1 MSRSF
6 ALGLM
11 LLTVFMF
18 TSFGWYHIGKF
29 ETTDEH
35 LWKYKRIG
43 DYWEGWRDWKLTKT
57 YINDKPGITVALFS
71 GFGLIPDAH
80 PERSE
85 LVVLPKEEA
94 NFFEDY
100 REDQTELVNVRFR
113 LPILIVNTLAVIA
126 FFFLIYYIFRSYSIA
141 LLTTL
146 LIGLNPILVGIAQV
160 INPDSFFWLF
170 GFLSVLC
177 YFGFL
182 FQDKPRFLLATGI
195 LTGFALLS
203 KYTAFL
209 LFPLFGLFLIGYLLF
224 STDEPRAVLTRALV
238 MKHLF
243 AFLKIFGLA
252 TLTFF
257 FLLPAA
263 FLDPS
268 LFFKGASQF
277 LDPKNWPYWIV
288 GSGLLAAFIF
298 VAWKYG
304 TDTRLLILQN
314 WVKERSFFITR
325 SVALILGTI
334 IFLSLI
340 NVWTGQ
346 ALAPVEAL
354 RDAAYANEP
363 QAFNFKPVLL
373 KTAPLYEKWFE
384 VGLMEIFPF
393 VFSLTPILLL
403 GLLLGLIGLW
413 KNIFSP
419 RAKIIVFAVFS
430 FILLYIFAT
439 YQARVVTNARYMIA
453 LFPLIAL
460 AGAVTLDEWIRRL
473 VKEELQKKVFTLIT
487 ILFFLLGVATLW
499 QLKPFYFSY
508 TNFFLP
514 QEQSIHDSWGHG
526 FYEAA
531 QYLNSLPNAEKLVIW
546 SNSNTVC
553 RFFVGRCLQSR
564 QIDLA
569 QVKPDYF
576 IMSKRGVVKVR
587 NQPVLKNNPWPK
599 RDTAYYVDKVQ
610 HNPDWQLLINGRPDN
625 FVNIVRFEKEE

>member
-6 ALGLM
+6 AFSLAF
-11 LLTVFMF
+11 LTVIIFA
-18 TSFGWYHIGKF
+18 SFGWYHLGKF

-43 DYWEGWRDWKLTKT
+43 DYWEGWREWNLAKT
-57 YINDKPGITVALFS
+57 YINDKPGITVGIFS
-71 GFGLIPDAH
+71 GIGLIPDAH

-85 LVVLPKEEA
+85 LVPLSPEETKL
-94 NFFEDY
+94 FEDY
-100 REDQTELVNVRFR
+100 REDQTELVNTRFR
-113 LPILIVNTLAVIA
+113 FPILAVNTLAVA
-126 FFFLIYYIFRSYSIA
+126 TFFVLILTIFRSLPIA

-177 YFGFL
+177 YLGFL
-182 FQDKPRFLLATGI
+182 FHDKPRFLLATGI

-209 LFPLFGLFLIGYLLF
+209 LFPLFGLFLLGYALF
-224 STDEPRAVLTRALV
+224 STDEPRAILNRQIV
-238 MKHLF
+238 MKHTI

-257 FLLPAA
+257 LLLPAT

-277 LDPKNWPYWIV
+277 LDPNKWPYWIV
-288 GSGLLAAFIF
+288 GLGLLALFIF
-298 VAWKYG
+298 AAWKYG
-304 TDTRLLILQN
+304 TDSRLLTLQN
-314 WVKERSFFITR
+314 WVKERSL
-325 SVALILGTI
+325 LIVRGVVLIFGTI
-334 IFLSLI
+334 ILLSLI
-340 NVWTGQ
+340 NALTGQ

-373 KTAPLYEKWFE
+373 KTAPFYEKWFE

-393 VFSLTPILLL
+393 VFSLTPILFL
-403 GLLLGLIGLW
+403 GLILGLIGLW
-413 KNIFSP
+413 RNTFSP
-419 RAKIIVFAVFS
+419 RAKTIVFAVFT
-430 FILLYIFAT
+430 FILLYLFAT

-460 AGAVTLDEWIRRL
+460 AGAVSIDEWVRRL
-473 VKEELQKKVFTLIT
+473 VKEELQKKVST
-487 ILFFLLGVATLW
+487 IIASLLFLMGVLTLW

-508 TNFFLP
+508 TNFLLP
-514 QEQSIHDSWGHG
+514 EEQSIHDSWGHG

-531 QYLNSLPNAEKLVIW
+531 MYLNTLPNAEKLVIW

-569 QVKPDYF
+569 QVTPDYF
-576 IMSKRGVVKVR
+576 IMSKRGVIKVR
-587 NQPVLKNNPWPK
+587 NQPVLKNNPWPE
-599 RDTAYYVDKVQ
+599 RDTAYYIDKVQ
-610 HNPDWQLLINGRPDN
+610 NNPDWQLLINGRPDN
-625 FVNIVRFEKEE
+625 FVNIVRFETK

>member
-6 ALGLM
+6 AFNLAF
-11 LLTVFMF
+11 LTVIVFA
-18 TSFGWYHIGKF
+18 SFGFYHLGKF

-43 DYWEGWRDWKLTKT
+43 DYWEGWREWKLEKT

-85 LVVLPKEEA
+85 LVPLSPAEA
-94 NFFEDY
+94 KLFEDY

-113 LPILIVNTLAVIA
+113 LPILIVSALAIIA
-126 FFFLIYYIFRSYSIA
+126 FFFLIHHIFRSFPIA

-177 YFGFL
+177 YLGFL
-182 FQDKPRFLLATGI
+182 FHDKPRFLLATGVI
-195 LTGFALLS
+195 TGFALLS

-209 LFPLFGLFLIGYLLF
+209 LFPLFGLFLIGYFLF
-224 STDEPRAVLTRALV
+224 FTDEPRAILTRQTV
-238 MKHLF
+238 MKHTI

-252 TLTFF
+252 ALTFF
-257 FLLPAA
+257 ILLPAT

-277 LDPKNWPYWIV
+277 LDPKNWPYWIA
-288 GSGLLAAFIF
+288 GLSLLAAFVF
-298 VAWKYG
+298 AAWKYG
-304 TDTRLLILQN
+304 TNSRLLTLQN
-314 WVKERSFFITR
+314 WVKKRSLFITR
-325 SVALILGTI
+325 GVVLVLGTI
-334 IFLSLI
+334 ILLSLI

-363 QAFNFKPVLL
+363 QAFNFKPVLG

-393 VFSLTPILLL
+393 VFSLTPILFL
-403 GLLLGLIGLW
+403 GLFLGLIGLW
-413 KNIFSP
+413 TNIFSP
-419 RAKIIVFAVFS
+419 RAKVIVFAVFA
-430 FILLYIFAT
+430 FILLYLFAT

-460 AGAVTLDEWIRRL
+460 ASAIALDEWVRRL
-473 VKEELQKKVFTLIT
+473 VKEELQQKT
-487 ILFFLLGVATLW
+487 IVRIAGFLFLLGGVTLW

-508 TNFFLP
+508 TNFLLP
-514 QEQSIHDSWGHG
+514 KEQSIHDSWGHG

-531 QYLNSLPNAEKLVIW
+531 EYLNSLPNPEKLVIW

-576 IMSKRGVVKVR
+576 VMSKRGVVKVR

-610 HNPDWQLLINGRPDN
+610 NNPDWQLLINGRPDN
-625 FVNIVRFEKEE
+625 FVNIVRFEKE

>member
-6 ALGLM
+6 AFGIAF
-11 LLTVFMF
+11 LTVFAF
-18 TSFGWYHIGKF
+18 ASFGWYHLGKF

-43 DYWEGWRDWKLTKT
+43 DYWEGWREWKLEKT
-57 YINDKPGITVALFS
+57 YINDKPGITVGIFS
-71 GFGLIPDAH
+71 GLGLIPDAH

-85 LVVLPKEEA
+85 LVPLSLEEA
-94 NFFEDY
+94 KLFEDY
-100 REDQTELVNVRFR
+100 REDQTELVNIRFR
-113 LPILIVNTLAVIA
+113 WPILMVNTLAIIA
-126 FFFLIYYIFRSYSIA
+126 FFFLIQSIFRSLPIS
-141 LLTTL
+141 LLATL

-177 YFGFL
+177 YLGFL
-182 FQDKPRFLLATGI
+182 FHDKLRFLLATGI

-209 LFPLFGLFLIGYLLF
+209 LFPLFGLFLIGYFLF
-224 STDEPRAVLTRALV
+224 SVDEPRALLTRQTV
-238 MKHLF
+238 MKHLL
-243 AFLKIFGLA
+243 AFLKIFSLA

-257 FLLPAA
+257 LLLPAT

-277 LDPKNWPYWIV
+277 LDPNKWPYWVV
-288 GSGLLAAFIF
+288 GLSLFAAFVF
-298 VAWKYG
+298 TAWKYG
-304 TDTRLLILQN
+304 ADNRVLALQN
-314 WVKERSFFITR
+314 WLKERSLFLIRGVVF
-325 SVALILGTI
+325 ILGTI
-334 IFLSLI
+334 IVVSLI
-340 NVWTGQ
+340 NVWSGQ

-373 KTAPLYEKWFE
+373 KTVPFYEKWFE

-393 VFSLTPILLL
+393 VFSLTPILFL
-403 GLLLGLIGLW
+403 GLVLGLIGLW
-413 KNIFSP
+413 RNIFST
-419 RAKIIVFAVFS
+419 RVKIIVFAVFS
-430 FILLYIFAT
+430 FILLYMFAT

-460 AGAVTLDEWIRRL
+460 ASAVAIDEWLRRL
-473 VKEELQKKVFTLIT
+473 VKEELQKKVFMAIT
-487 ILFFLLGVATLW
+487 ILLFLVGLLTLW

-508 TNFFLP
+508 TNFLLP

-531 QYLNSLPNAEKLVIW
+531 MYLNELPDAKNLVIW

-553 RFFVGRCLQSR
+553 RFFVGKCLQSR

-569 QVKPDYF
+569 QVTPDYF
-576 IMSKRGVVKVR
+576 IMSKRGVIKVR
-587 NQPVLKNNPWPK
+587 NQPVLKNNPWPT
-599 RDTAYYVDKVQ
+599 RDTGYYVEKIQ
-610 HNPDWQLLINGRPDN
+610 NNPEWQLLINGRPDN
-625 FVNIVRFEKEE
+625 FVNIVRFEKE